1 MASYKVENFGMES
14 PTFLS
19 FILINLSVRKWSF
32 LTKKKMARGVPRKG
46 IYLVLSSPLDL
57 KTRLKLQLEHLLCI
71 WIDCSSICS
80 TPSNWWVGP
89 AGSFQSWPESVQ
101 MQELLLSVLKGLFCL
116 KIQKLFMLV
125 NTCEPTYWF
134 SHLAWHWK
142 MSKTI
147 PLA

>member
-32 LTKKKMARGVPRKG
+32 LTNKKLARGVLRKG

-89 AGSFQSWPESVQ
+89 AGPFQSWPESVK
-101 MQELLLSVLKGLFCL
+101 MQELLLSVLKGLLCL
-116 KIQKLFMLV
+116 KIQKLFMLA
-125 NTCEPTYWF
+125 NTCQPTCSF

-142 MSKTI
+142 MSKPN